1 MEAMNDETEMPSQGD
16 DRPVIVYDHRERRSG
31 IPQRLGLLG
40 LRLEAR
46 GLGGA
51 DYVLSPRLAVVRK
64 SEAAL
69 VPWVTLGRFER
80 AIDEVCDA
88 YPAVVLVLQRKPGAV
103 PDGIRHGVM
112 ARLAR
117 RGVATLVVD
126 DADEAAAWIAR
137 LARQEEPVPGV
148 HAGSLGRKPRDPD
161 RIAEELLAR
170 LPGVSYVG
178 ARRLLEHFGSIREL
192 AAASAEEIRAVRGF
206 GPKRAAA
213 VESALAH
220 RRDTDA
226 VAA

>member
-1 MEAMNDETEMPSQGD
+1 MSDAIEILSNNDE
-16 DRPVIVYDHRERRSG
+16 RPVVGYDHRERRSG

-46 GLGGA
+46 DLGGA

-80 AIDEVCDA
+80 AIDEVCEA
-88 YPAVVLVLQRKPGAV
+88 YPAVALVLQRKPGAV
-103 PDGIRHGVM
+103 PDRIREGVI

-117 RGVATLVVD
+117 RGVATLTAD

-137 LARQEEPVPGV
+137 LARQEQRGSGV
-148 HAGSLGRKPRDPD
+148 YAGSLGRKPRDPD

-178 ARRLLEHFGSIREL
+178 ARRLLEHFGSVRAL
-192 AAASAEEIRAVRGF
+192 AAASTEEIQAVHGF

-220 RRDTDA
+220 RRDADA

>member
-1 MEAMNDETEMPSQGD
+1 MNDAIDMLSDHD
-16 DRPVIVYDHRERRSG
+16 DRPVIGYDHHERRSG

-46 GLGGA
+46 DLGGV

-64 SEAAL
+64 TEAAL

-88 YPAVVLVLQRKPGAV
+88 YPVVVLVLQRKPGAV
-103 PDGIRHGVM
+103 PDPIREGVV

-117 RGVATLVVD
+117 RGVATLAAD

-137 LARQEEPVPGV
+137 LARQEQRASGV

-178 ARRLLEHFGSIREL
+178 ARRLLDHFGSVRAL
-192 AAASAEEIRAVRGF
+192 AAASAEEIQAVHGF
-206 GPKRAAA
+206 GPRRAAA

-226 VAA
+226 IAA